1 MAFSLATAG
10 LFAAPAGARADIS
23 EVREHAASGLLEC
36 VPFAREVSGIR
47 LSGDAY
53 TWWTQAKGRYAR
65 GHTPRVGA
73 VMAIRP
79 HGNSHNGHVAMVSE
93 VIDSR
98 TVLLTHANWSY
109 PGKVERDVAALDVSP
124 MGDWSEVR
132 IWYGPSQTLGA
143 SHWPVDGF
151 IYNASPDTQLAR
163 MEAASANRS
172 EDTKTIRAA
181 SSSRSDP
188 IGTIIAGAF

>member
-1 MAFSLATAG
+1 MAFSLAAWG
-10 LFAAPAGARADIS
+10 LFTAPAGARADIS
-23 EVREHAASGLLEC
+23 EVRERASSGLLEC

-47 LSGDAY
+47 LSGDAH

-124 MGDWSEVR
+124 NGDWSEVR
-132 IWYGPSQTLGA
+132 IWFAPIGALG
-143 SHWPVDGF
+143 SRHNPVYGF
-151 IYNASPDTQLAR
+151 IYPEAPHA
-163 MEAASANRS
+163 EAAPALELASA
-172 EDTKTIRAA
+172 DTA
-181 SSSRSDP
+181 SRVA
-188 IGTIIAGAF
+188 TATM